1 MPPDL
6 PGDDK
11 RGQVT
16 TRHRD
21 PRPSPDTKPNGGI
34 EVAAASATDG
44 NPNRWKIMWVL
55 GTVAFMAQ
63 LDFFVVNVA
72 LDGIGKSFPGS
83 NVSGLSWLLSAYAIV
98 FAAVLIPSGRI
109 ADLYGRKKVLLSGI
123 GIFTLASILA
133 SLSPD
138 LGVLIG
144 ARAIQAIGAAMIV
157 PTSLGLLYPS
167 FPKRQ
172 HTLVVSLW
180 AGGAAV
186 AASAGPPVGGL
197 LVTLDWRWIFL
208 VNVPIG
214 IAAIIAGAR
223 YLPEVRQSHN
233 RRLPDYM
240 SVVSLLF
247 AVSLLVLAT
256 VQGPGWGWGD
266 SRTIALFAA
275 AALFTVTTLQRI
287 FKAADPVVEKD
298 LFKNRQFTAATIA
311 TFLFFIGLSVFLLGT
326 TLFMQEVWHFSA
338 LRAGLGIAPAPTF
351 SIAFTVAAAPIQK
364 RFGRTL
370 PAVVGTLSMAMGAG
384 YWLLTVHGHPAYW
397 SEMFPAL
404 FFMGIAGGL
413 SQPPMFAAAGLL
425 PPHRATTGSAVLNM
439 SRQVG
444 GAVGVAVLV
453 ALTAAAPSTAG
464 FDRAWWVQAI
474 AASTAALVMF
484 VLRTRP
490 GKKQLTS

>member
-1 MPPDL
+1 
-6 PGDDK
+6 
-11 RGQVT
+11 VT
-16 TRHRD
+16 SGHGY
-21 PRPSPDTKPNGGI
+21 PRPSPGTKPNRDI
-34 EVAAASATDG
+34 EVAAPFAADG
-44 NPNRWKIMWVL
+44 HPDRWKIMWVL
-55 GTVAFMAQ
+55 GAVAFMAQ

-83 NVSGLSWLLSAYAIV
+83 SVAGLSWILSAYAVV
-98 FAAVLIPSGRI
+98 FAAVLVPAGRI
-109 ADLYGRKKVLLSGI
+109 ADLYGRKKVLLIGI
-123 GIFTLASILA
+123 GIFTLTSILA
-133 SLSPD
+133 SLAPD
-138 LGVLIG
+138 LGVLVA
-144 ARAIQAIGAAMIV
+144 ARAIQAVGAAMIV

-172 HTLVVSLW
+172 HTLVVGLW

-214 IAAIIAGAR
+214 IVTIIAGAR
-223 YLPEVRQSHN
+223 LLPEVRQSHN
-233 RRLPDYM
+233 RRLPDFM
-240 SVVSLLF
+240 SAVALLF

-256 VQGPGWGWGD
+256 VQGPGWGWDD
-266 SRTIALFAA
+266 SRTVALFAA
-275 AALFTVTTLQRI
+275 AALSAAVTLQRI
-287 FKAADPVVEKD
+287 FKAADPIVEKD
-298 LFKNRQFTAATIA
+298 LFKNRPFTAATIA
-311 TFLFFIGLSVFLLGT
+311 VFLFFIGLSVFLLGT
-326 TLFMQEVWHFSA
+326 ALFMQEVWHFSA

-351 SIAFTVAAAPIQK
+351 SIVFTIAAGPIQR

-370 PAVVGTLSMAMGAG
+370 PAVVGTVSMALGAG
-384 YWLLTVHGHPAYW
+384 YWLLTVHDHPAYW

-413 SQPPMFAAAGLL
+413 SQPPMFAAAGML

-444 GAVGVAVLV
+444 SAVGVAVLV

-464 FDRAWWVQAI
+464 FDRAWGVQAI
-474 AASTAALVMF
+474 AASTAAVVMLA
-484 VLRTRP
+484 LRTRP
-490 GKKQLTS
+490 RTKQ